1 MCTVTTVKGEIDIQ
15 RLPVNSEE
23 YESSGWLFKY
33 TKSHILHSICPSG
46 DKCKDNDENACLLCR
61 YTNALQ
67 LPHLPEMVFPNNV
80 LTIVHPSGGNVEFSA
95 LEALK
100 KVCNGKLPLKVA
112 CADAWQETRSA
123 ENLEQKIKP
132 FDWTFSTDYM
142 GTVSQN
148 AKITETEERIDIEK
162 LKAKEKI
169 LFYQELMLYEDE
181 LHDNG
186 ISSCTIKIRVM
197 PSSFFI
203 LLRYFL
209 RVDGVMVRINDTRYF
224 HDFTTNYILR
234 EYTNKECGVDQLKLP
249 LTMFGD
255 PNMLSPH
262 MPLRTGI
269 YHKITFEDNSS
280 ATSNTQVN

>member
-1 MCTVTTVKGEIDIQ
+1 
-15 RLPVNSEE
+15 
-23 YESSGWLFKY
+23 
-33 TKSHILHSICPSG
+33 
-46 DKCKDNDENACLLCR
+46 
-61 YTNALQ
+61 
-67 LPHLPEMVFPNNV
+67 
-80 LTIVHPSGGNVEFSA
+80 
-95 LEALK
+95 
-100 KVCNGKLPLKVA
+100 
-112 CADAWQETRSA
+112 
-123 ENLEQKIKP
+123 
-132 FDWTFSTDYM
+132 
-142 GTVSQN
+142 
-148 AKITETEERIDIEK
+148 
-162 LKAKEKI
+162 
-169 LFYQELMLYEDE
+169 
-181 LHDNG
+181 
-186 ISSCTIKIRVM
+186 M